1 MLLHFEVA
9 NALLYIPAKVAI
21 FHAFELH
28 FIYLSNLQVTMKP
41 NPHPERPD
49 RLRAIM
55 GGLEAA
61 GKLHRK

>member
-1 MLLHFEVA
+1 MNLNYV
-9 NALLYIPAKVAI
+9 
-21 FHAFELH
+21 
-28 FIYLSNLQVTMKP
+28 YLSNLQVTMKP

-61 GKLHRK
+61 GKIHRKQNKHSKAKRKRYQK